1 MLSHPSCSSSVA
13 SEDLTPD
20 KLPGAASLWPDLVVV
35 PACLGSQCVVR
46 YTMMSSG
53 RQLCSV
59 LPILVLCSQ
68 SASSLAFLW
77 RCCSVL
83 AATDRSCKAW
93 ACDRPSRCQHPLVA
107 GLVAAL
113 VLCRGRHRFGSVQ
126 WGLSAIGGPVP
137 ASPASCSVS
146 LGGWWEQRP

>member
-83 AATDRSCKAW
+83 AATDCSCKAR
-93 ACDRPSRCQHPLVA
+93 ACDRPSSYVTWQ
-107 GLVAAL
+107 
-113 VLCRGRHRFGSVQ
+113 
-126 WGLSAIGGPVP
+126 VP
-137 ASPASCSVS
+137 ASIGGR
-146 LGGWWEQRP
+146 LGGCTCAVQREA